1 MTIWDLYVWQLL
13 PLWFFVTSWLLFSD
27 LMDWYFGNGIDD
39 LVVPNDGGSDRLPSP
54 DSWSKWGISAS
65 ECFQSPNNKCYS
77 MYPQFSKEVN
87 FSGKGLLDEGE
98 MGTSANDRDL
108 SSSSSVCE
116 GLSEDSLQKTSRYY
130 NRTYNQLEDLAGL
143 QQMDDIF
150 LY

>member
-1 MTIWDLYVWQLL
+1 
-13 PLWFFVTSWLLFSD
+13 
-27 LMDWYFGNGIDD
+27 
-39 LVVPNDGGSDRLPSP
+39 
-54 DSWSKWGISAS
+54 
-65 ECFQSPNNKCYS
+65 